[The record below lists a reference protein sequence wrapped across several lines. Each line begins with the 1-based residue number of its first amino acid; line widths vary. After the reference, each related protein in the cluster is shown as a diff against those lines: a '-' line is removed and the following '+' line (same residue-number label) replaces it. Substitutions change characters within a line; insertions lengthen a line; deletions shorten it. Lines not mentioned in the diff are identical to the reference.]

1 LGRRFS
7 INVFLNI
14 FGTVSAAVIGFV
26 TLPFLVKQLGSEG
39 YGLWTLVVMTTGAFA
54 AFDLGIAASVGRLI
68 AGKRAQDDVAGISAV
83 ASSAMAGL
91 MLLSMLTMGL
101 IGILIPI
108 FPHVFH
114 VPSWQLD
121 DVRRALLILGLNGA
135 ITLVSS
141 LFNTF
146 LSSYE
151 RFDLENMVDIVGLV
165 LRAVLTFTL
174 VRRGTSLT
182 ELAIIITSINAL
194 MCVAYGALAFR
205 IEPRLRL
212 RTKDVTLATAREL
225 LSFGLWYFAM
235 IMLRVF
241 VPQIAP
247 TTIGVMF
254 GNSAVTTYA
263 IARQLVLYSSTI
275 VVAAARTATPRA
287 AMSHF
292 AGRSDI
298 QRALFVTGGR
308 WMLAMSLVL
317 SGGLLCLGEPLLT
330 LWQGG
335 RHNDVYIPL
344 VILAV
349 GEIVP
354 TSQWLTSIVLTSIRC
369 HRTVALLVMAEGL
382 FDIVAL
388 PVMATTA
395 GLVGVCLAT
404 SLGAFIFRGF
414 AVLLYGC
421 RKLATSIRDYLYEV
435 WLAQIGIVLA
445 TMTFYLFVR
454 SAHIKGLVDLFAYG
468 SFYLLLILSLTI
480 PELLG
485 RSRGFIWRWVCGAV
499 RSRLFMRT
507 HRRSPQ
513 DSDIRL
519 RL

>member
-39 YGLWTLVVMTTGAFA
+39 YGLWTLAVMTTGAFA

-68 AGKRAQDDVAGISAV
+68 AGKRAEDDIAGISAV

-91 MLLSMLTMGL
+91 ILLSLLTMGL
-101 IGILIPI
+101 IGLLIPF
-108 FPHVFH
+108 FPRVFH
-114 VPSWQLD
+114 VPSGQLD
-121 DVRRALLILGLNGA
+121 DVRRALLLLGLNGG

-151 RFDLENMVDIVGLV
+151 RFDLENLVDIGGLV
-165 LRAVLTFTL
+165 LRAALTFTL
-174 VRRGTSLT
+174 VQRGASLT
-182 ELAIIITSINAL
+182 ELAVIITSINVL
-194 MCVAYGALAFR
+194 MCVAYSALAFH

-212 RTKDVTLATAREL
+212 RAKDVTLATAKEL
-225 LSFGLWYFAM
+225 LSFGLWYFVM

-247 TTIGVMF
+247 TTIGVIF

-298 QRALFVTGGR
+298 QRALFMTGGR
-308 WMLAMSLVL
+308 WMLALSLVL
-317 SGGLLCLGEPLLT
+317 SGGLLCLGEPLLM

-344 VILAV
+344 VILVV

-369 HRTVALLVMAEGL
+369 HRGVACLIMAEGL
-382 FDIVAL
+382 FDLVTL
-388 PVMATTA
+388 PVMATTT

-404 SLGAFIFRGF
+404 SLGAFVFRGF
-414 AVLLYGC
+414 GVLLYGC
-421 RKLATSIRDYLYEV
+421 RRLATSIRDYLYEV

-445 TMTFYLFVR
+445 TATFYLCIRVT
-454 SAHIKGLVDLFAYG
+454 HITGLVELFAYG
-468 SFYLLLILSLTI
+468 SIYGLLILSLTI
-480 PELLG
+480 PSLLG
-485 RSRGFIWRWVCGAV
+485 RSRGFIWTWVCDTV
-499 RSRLFMRT
+499 RSRSFLRT
-507 HRRSPQ
+507 HPRSTQ
-513 DSDIRL
+513 ESNIRF